1 MIATTFPYLTSLVL
15 VPAVGAAVVAAIPKR
30 SVAAWFHE
38 ALGVAVT
45 VFTLAVT
52 AAVLVTFKSGV
63 AGYQMVSH
71 HIWATGLGIRWSVGV
86 DGISLFLLVLTGV
99 LFPLTMLGAR
109 ARRDTRSFVAWVLL
123 LEAACMGS
131 FISLDLI
138 LFFLFFE
145 LTLVPSY
152 FLIGGWGYARR
163 GYAAIKFFVYTFAG
177 SAFLLVGIVSIAFIH
192 QSQTGVLTFD
202 LPALMHT
209 HLSGTEGVLLFCAF
223 TAAFAVKAPIFPFHT
238 WSPDAYAEAPTAGAV
253 LLVGIMAKLGT
264 YGVIRFDLN
273 LFPQASRTMAPVV
286 LTLAVIGI
294 VYGALVA
301 CAQRDLKRLLAYSS
315 LAQIG
320 FIVLGT
326 FALNPQ
332 GLSGGVLQMVN
343 HGLVIATLFILVG
356 WIYERRQTW
365 QIGALRGL
373 QSPAPVLAGV
383 FTLAM
388 LASIGV
394 PGLNGFV
401 GEFLILIGTFVA
413 HRWWAVAAIVGV
425 VIAAVYLLWGYQQV
439 FHGEPTAEDATT
451 RDLSL
456 NERLIVAPL
465 IVLIVLLGV
474 FPKPVLDRITPS
486 VDRLVVHVDQITNT
500 PVPASLLPP
509 GTVAVQGQ
517 GGAAGPQGVTA
528 APPAGNGA
536 RGGSK

>member
-1 MIATTFPYLTSLVL
+1 MTATSFPYLTSLVV
-15 VPAVGAAVVAAIPKR
+15 VPAVGAVVVAAIPKR
-30 SVAAWFHE
+30 AVAAWFHE

-45 VFTLAVT
+45 VLTLAVT

-202 LPALMHT
+202 LPALMQT

-238 WSPDAYAEAPTAGAV
+238 WSPDAYSEAPTAGAV

-365 QIGALRGL
+365 QISSLKGL
-373 QSPAPVLAGV
+373 QAPAPVLAGV
-383 FTLAM
+383 FTVAM

-413 HRWWAVAAIVGV
+413 HRWWAVAAITGV

-439 FHGEPTAEDATT
+439 FHGEPTVEDTTT

-486 VDRLVVHVDQITNT
+486 VNRLVVHVDQTTNT
-500 PVPASLLPP
+500 PLPASLLPP
-509 GTVAVQGQ
+509 GTVAVHRPVGTD
-517 GGAAGPQGVTA
+517 GLQGVTA
-528 APPAGNGA
+528 ALSVGN
-536 RGGSK
+536 RVTGGSK